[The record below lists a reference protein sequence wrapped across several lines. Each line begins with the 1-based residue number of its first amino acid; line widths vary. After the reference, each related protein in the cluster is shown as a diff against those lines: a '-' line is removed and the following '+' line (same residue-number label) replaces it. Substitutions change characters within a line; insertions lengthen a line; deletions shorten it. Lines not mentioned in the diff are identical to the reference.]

1 MMRPGTSAVMRTSPL
16 LGSTRP
22 VAEAAQVGLFA
33 VEAVSLGLDVS
44 PVSVA
49 CVFFC
54 SASGP
59 QLTLLT

>member
-1 MMRPGTSAVMRTSPL
+1 MRPGTSAVIRTSPL

-22 VAEAAQVGLFA
+22 VAEAAHAGLFA
-33 VEAVSLGLDVS
+33 VAAVSFGLEPS
-44 PVSVA
+44 LFSVA